1 MEHQVWYDP
10 EKQIIHLK
18 FTRDFLTSDIE
29 TIRKEFSNVND
40 SIPYRQLI
48 IHSTLTSKIE
58 NRETRERATAFLREF
73 HISHIA
79 FVGVSAANRMIAKV
93 MLKTGLV
100 KIEGDFFKTQEEA
113 EEWIINKR

>member
-1 MEHQVWYDP
+1 MEHQVWYDQ

-18 FTRDFLTSDIE
+18 FTRDFLTSDVE
-29 TIRKEFSNVND
+29 TIRKGFATIGD

-58 NRETRERATAFLREF
+58 NRETREKATEFLRDSQ
-73 HISHIA
+73 ISHVA

-93 MLKTGLV
+93 MLKTGVV
-100 KIEGDFFKTQEEA
+100 KIQGDFFKTVEEA